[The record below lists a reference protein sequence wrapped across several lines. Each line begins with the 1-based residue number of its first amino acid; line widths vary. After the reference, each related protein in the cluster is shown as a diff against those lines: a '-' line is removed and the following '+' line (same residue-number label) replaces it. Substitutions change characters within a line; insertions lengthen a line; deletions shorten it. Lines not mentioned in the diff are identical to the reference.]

1 MAIAQCARRSAAPPL
16 SLQFAAAAAAAG
28 EARWPVARGCALR
41 VWARARL
48 RVGAAETATAWVG
61 PVACDFALPPIAFLT
76 WRGVRR
82 EEEKEEAE
90 AEEEDEKGEEEEED
104 EKKQEEESEEDDP
117 TRLARRLDPRRV
129 AAWLRAFEASESART
144 PSSLS
149 RLTLSLSLS
158 AQLLA
163 QSVTAIDRVADAIN
177 GTALGDVLLAP
188 RVADRAAAAA
198 ALLRLCQTNA
208 HARLALQQ
216 RPRLLRALARAA
228 EMVPAPGDGDEPAAP
243 AAAAGEEQQ
252 QQQQLTGFAAA
263 TAPAPAAQ
271 SAAAAAKRGDIA
283 AALYA
288 TTAALAAAALL
299 EGAPAAS
306 AAAFA
311 GGGGVALLGG
321 FAMRFEVAT
330 RALVSLFAERG
341 EALGTRRRRDVL
353 AELVRVATCGPPQ
366 MRQIVSE
373 NPVASAAVASP
384 FDAAAR

>member
-61 PVACDFALPPIAFLT
+61 LVACDFALPPIAFLT

-90 AEEEDEKGEEEEED
+90 AEEEEED

-228 EMVPAPGDGDEPAAP
+228 EMAPAPGDGDEPAAP

-321 FAMRFEVAT
+321 FAMRFEAAT